1 MARRP
6 IFEDIAE
13 PRAAAAA
20 STPPRG
26 IEAPQ
31 GARRAIAV
39 WLWVLFAMVV
49 TMTAVGGMTRLTDSG
64 LSITEWNPVM
74 GAIPPTTLEDW
85 QREFDLYRQIDQ
97 YRLLN
102 LGMSLD
108 EFKSIYWWEWG
119 HRQFGRVIG
128 LVWALGFVWFWL
140 RRRIPAGWTGRL
152 LLVGALGG
160 TQGAIGW
167 WMVYSG
173 LQEGMTSVASY
184 RLATHLGLAFVI
196 LGVLAWYAFE
206 LGRSASDLLKARRA
220 REAKLFSL
228 STGLMHFAFLQILLG
243 ALVAGIDAGRGFTD
257 WPLMAG
263 GVFPPGMW
271 DLEPVWRNLFEN
283 DGTVQFIH
291 RVSGYL
297 LAVFGLIVWMRGR
310 RSAFGATRRAF
321 HAVGLVLALQIV
333 LGIVTVLYGAPMNLG
348 IAHQLTAVLLW
359 VLILRA
365 RHLSQFPLGGTIR
378 G

>member
-6 IFEDIAE
+6 IFEDVSE

-365 RHLSQFPLGGTIR
+365 RHLSQFPLGGNIR

>member
-6 IFEDIAE
+6 IFEDVSE

>member
-1 MARRP
+1 
-6 IFEDIAE
+6 
-13 PRAAAAA
+13 
-20 STPPRG
+20 
-26 IEAPQ
+26 
-31 GARRAIAV
+31 
-39 WLWVLFAMVV
+39 
-49 TMTAVGGMTRLTDSG
+49 
-64 LSITEWNPVM
+64 
-74 GAIPPTTLEDW
+74 
-85 QREFDLYRQIDQ
+85 
-97 YRLLN
+97 
-102 LGMSLD
+102 
-108 EFKSIYWWEWG
+108 
-119 HRQFGRVIG
+119 
-128 LVWALGFVWFWL
+128 
-140 RRRIPAGWTGRL
+140 
-152 LLVGALGG
+152 
-160 TQGAIGW
+160 
-167 WMVYSG
+167 
-173 LQEGMTSVASY
+173 
-184 RLATHLGLAFVI
+184 
-196 LGVLAWYAFE
+196 
-206 LGRSASDLLKARRA
+206 
-220 REAKLFSL
+220 
-228 STGLMHFAFLQILLG
+228 MHFAFLQILLG